1 MLSRKRV
8 SISGKK
14 PLKEVRIKP
23 SKARRIIRR
32 FHFLTSKRALIC
44 ELLELERLRDND
56 EEYNS
61 RVIDAYL
68 GGKLLRKRYEEGQA
82 VAAQDGMMESRL
94 LQIRS
99 HSDKPAKEELL
110 RCLGYIQREIR
121 DGGLKNYQMASKI
134 GQDKDRG
141 GDSSKLLV
149 KWLKELNYDQH
160 TELRA
165 LEIGFLSVSNH
176 ISRCKIFEEVER
188 IDLNSNDPKGIK
200 RQDFMKRPLPRT
212 GEEKFHLI
220 SCSLVLNFVNTPAE
234 RGQMCQRFSE
244 FLFPPTSDVPSY
256 VFVVLPLPCVNNSRY
271 MTIDHFTMIMDSL
284 GYELIRSHTS
294 HKLFY
299 CLLRLSHRE
308 SKRKFQK
315 KEINPGPG
323 RNNFAIVI

>member
-68 GGKLLRKRYEEGQA
+68 GGKLLRKRYDEGQA

-160 TELRA
+160 TEL
-165 LEIGFLSVSNH
+165 L
-176 ISRCKIFEEVER
+176 
-188 IDLNSNDPKGIK
+188 
-200 RQDFMKRPLPRT
+200 
-212 GEEKFHLI
+212 
-220 SCSLVLNFVNTPAE
+220 LNFVNTPAE